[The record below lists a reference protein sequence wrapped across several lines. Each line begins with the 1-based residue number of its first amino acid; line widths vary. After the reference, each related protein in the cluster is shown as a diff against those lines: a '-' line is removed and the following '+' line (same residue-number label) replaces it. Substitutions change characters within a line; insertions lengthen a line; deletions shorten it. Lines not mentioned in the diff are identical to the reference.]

1 MNNIPYIAPGPA
13 LVHKARRAH
22 QHAPG
27 FTLKPAVMRTI
38 WRTRALN
45 EHLQRAHT
53 QARDAE
59 QMSADTPSIDVVPD
73 LLDGV
78 QELPPLRENLGGSEP
93 WFESTLF
100 HAAVILQWATLLR
113 GAPTPLS
120 ALVESQ
126 RATQEGG
133 NSRNSGHLQTGQD
146 RYTSTGQKVTRA
158 IDHVLNWQHIRERFH
173 PWVNVV
179 IESAMSAKMQ
189 ALLHLYKAEELL
201 PMNQLNELLE
211 EGDGIIEVS
220 PHQIRVG
227 AGQEHVP
234 FAHCVH
240 LFSLL
245 VRHRLMAT
253 NIANRVRDRERI
265 FVARESG
272 ATLWLDSIFKEHEHV
287 QAIVLDFGFDP
298 ALKNELSSALVS
310 SVWKGFWN
318 ALRHQPVAQHLLG
331 KQWTLHWRHDRGFV
345 FRCLMILDTAARVDV
360 CTTIQTQWLNRLMG
374 TTDVVKDATPGPF
387 KTLESVFGDVPPQ
400 RDRLEK
406 AVRLQCWFGWLK
418 DVNGCKPG
426 QTYSR
431 SQALKKT
438 GARHTPTPTPAQAL
452 EAFLEMAVMN
462 MNA

>member
-1 MNNIPYIAPGPA
+1 MNNMPYIAPGPA
-13 LVHKARRAH
+13 QVHKARRAH
-22 QHAPG
+22 QHAPEV
-27 FTLKPAVMRTI
+27 TLKPTVMRTI
-38 WRTRALN
+38 WRTRVLT
-45 EHLQRAHT
+45 EQLQRAHA
-53 QARDAE
+53 QARYAG
-59 QMSADTPSIDVVPD
+59 QMSADTPSIDAVPD

-78 QELPPLRENLGGSEP
+78 RELPPLRENVGGNEP

-113 GAPTPLS
+113 GAPSPLS

-126 RATQEGG
+126 RATQEVG
-133 NSRNSGHLQTGQD
+133 NSSNSGHLQTVHD
-146 RYTSTGQKVTRA
+146 RYTPTGQQVMRS
-158 IDHVLNWQHIRERFH
+158 IRHVLHWQHIREAFH
-173 PWVNVV
+173 PWVNLV
-179 IESAMSAKMQ
+179 IECAVIAKVQ
-189 ALLHLYKAEELL
+189 ALLDLYKTEELIPL
-201 PMNQLNELLE
+201 NQLNELLA
-211 EGDGIIEVS
+211 EGHGIFEVK
-220 PHQIRVG
+220 PQQIRVVDD
-227 AGQEHVP
+227 QEHVP

-253 NIANRVRDRERI
+253 NIANRVRDRERL

-272 ATLWLDSIFKEHEHV
+272 ATLWLDSIFKQHEHV

-298 ALKNELSSALVS
+298 ALKNDLSSALVS
-310 SVWKGFWN
+310 SVWRGFWN

-331 KQWTLHWRHDRGFV
+331 KQWTLHWRRDRGFV

-387 KTLESVFGDVPPQ
+387 RTLESVFGDVPPQ

-431 SQALKKT
+431 SEALKKT

-452 EAFLEMAVMN
+452 EAFLEMAVMH
-462 MNA
+462 MNT